1 MRGRVAAA
9 GTFVISLD
17 SMVNIAFPAMAA
29 WFAEPP
35 EAMRWVIMPYVFSY
49 AVMSFVGGSLGD
61 RIGHA
66 RVFRAGVAGSVLA
79 FVVDS
84 IAPAFGWLI
93 AGRALQGIAGG
104 LVYGTAPGIL
114 TLAARPDERGRALGV
129 LNATIAGAF
138 AAGPVVAGMLVYAFG
153 WRAVFAAR
161 IPLALLALAWAHVA
175 LHDARG
181 FVASRLVRP
190 DEVLRVRVLGPT
202 AVSFVANGGI
212 FAVWLLAPFY
222 LVEVRS
228 LGTVAGGL
236 VFMLTP
242 LGTALAAP
250 AAGRLADRIG
260 ATIPMVTGLVIEAA
274 GLGLASR
281 ATETTPVVVVALAL
295 LAAGFGL
302 GLFQV
307 PNMAAVM
314 AAFGTG
320 QQGAAG
326 GLSFMARTLG
336 VVAGVATLSTV
347 FAARRVVVGFE
358 GAFATA
364 FVIGAAAVAVAAV
377 IAALL
382 PVHRR

>member
-1 MRGRVAAA
+1 
-9 GTFVISLD
+9 
-17 SMVNIAFPAMAA
+17 
-29 WFAEPP
+29 
-35 EAMRWVIMPYVFSY
+35 
-49 AVMSFVGGSLGD
+49 
-61 RIGHA
+61 
-66 RVFRAGVAGSVLA
+66 
-79 FVVDS
+79 
-84 IAPAFGWLI
+84 
-93 AGRALQGIAGG
+93 
-104 LVYGTAPGIL
+104 
-114 TLAARPDERGRALGV
+114 
-129 LNATIAGAF
+129 
-138 AAGPVVAGMLVYAFG
+138 MLVYAFG

>member
-29 WFAEPP
+29 WFGEPP

-49 AVMSFVGGSLGD
+49 AVMSFIGGALGD

-66 RVFRAGVAGSVLA
+66 RVFRAGLAATIVA

-84 IAPAFGWLI
+84 LAPAFGWLI
-93 AGRALQGIAGG
+93 AGRVLQGISGG

-114 TLAARPDERGRALGV
+114 TLAARPTERGRALGF

-138 AAGPVVAGMLVYAFG
+138 AAGPVVAGILVYAFG
-153 WRAVFAAR
+153 WQTVFAAR
-161 IPLALLALAWAHVA
+161 IPLAVLALAWAHIA

-181 FVASRLVRP
+181 FVASRLVRS
-190 DEVLRVRVLGPT
+190 DEVLRVRVLGPA

-222 LVEVRS
+222 LVEVRA

-250 AAGRLADRIG
+250 VAGRLADGVGPR
-260 ATIPMVTGLVIEAA
+260 TPMIAGLVLEAA
-274 GLGLASR
+274 GLALASR
-281 ATETTPVVVVALAL
+281 AGEATPVIVVALAL
-295 LAAGFGL
+295 FAAGFGL

-307 PNMAAVM
+307 PNMTALM
-314 AAFGTG
+314 AEFGTG

-358 GAFATA
+358 AAFATA
-364 FVIGAAAVAVAAV
+364 FVIAAVAVAVVAV
-377 IAALL
+377 TAVML
-382 PVHRR
+382 PGERR